1 MIHVSEEN
9 ARRVVGLRTA
19 MDAVR
24 KSFVDLHE
32 GRCRLL
38 PVVREG
44 LSNRL
49 GTFGVKSAEYDSLGL
64 VGLKAGGYWP
74 GNTGNNARLTNHQS
88 TTLLID
94 ATSGLALASVEA
106 NWLTEA
112 RTAAAGAVAM
122 DVLAR
127 KDANTLGIFG
137 TGMQARSQIEAA
149 LLARQFTTIRI
160 CGRNPATTTALVAAT
175 RQAHPGI
182 EVVVTG
188 AEDTVRAS
196 DVLITVTPSKEALF
210 APEWVPDGQHINAMG
225 ADTVGKR
232 ELPRALLGRARLFHD
247 DLGQSEFLGE
257 FQGYEDHADKSVSI
271 GSVLANASAFSRS
284 ETDVTIFDGTGV
296 AVQDI
301 AVSWVAY
308 KAA

>member
-1 MIHVSEEN
+1 MIHVSEED
-9 ARRVVGLRTA
+9 ARRVVGLRAA

-74 GNTGNNARLTNHQS
+74 GNTGNDTRLTNHQS
-88 TTLLID
+88 TTLLFD

-127 KDANTLGIFG
+127 KDAQTLGIFG

-160 CGRNPATTTALVAAT
+160 CGRNPATAKALAEAIRET
-175 RQAHPGI
+175 HPGI
-182 EVVVTG
+182 EVLVVD
-188 AEDTVRAS
+188 AEETVRGS

-210 APEWVPDGQHINAMG
+210 PPEWVPDGQHINAMG

-232 ELPRALLGRARLFHD
+232 ELPRTLLGRARLFHD
-247 DLGQSEFLGE
+247 DLGQSEILGE
-257 FQGYEDHADKSVSI
+257 FQGYKDHAEKSVSI
-271 GSVLANASAFSRS
+271 GSVLANSFVFSRD
-284 ETDVTIFDGTGV
+284 ERDVTIFDGTGV